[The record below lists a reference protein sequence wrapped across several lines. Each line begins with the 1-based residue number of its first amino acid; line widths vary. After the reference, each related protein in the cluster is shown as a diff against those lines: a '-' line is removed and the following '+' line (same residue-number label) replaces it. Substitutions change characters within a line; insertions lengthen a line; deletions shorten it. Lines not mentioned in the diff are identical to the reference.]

1 MSGHAAVSTVLRGNE
16 GVMADSGQ
24 IKVLLAKK
32 KIDVHGRGSKLIA
45 RELQDAGMEV
55 VYFRFGVADDIV
67 DAAVQE
73 DVDVVALSIMTS
85 GHNQLAEE
93 LIPKLRAAGLDE
105 ALVIMGGIIPEP
117 DYPRL
122 EAAGV
127 DRVFPPG
134 LPGTAVADYIREEV
148 ARTGSV

>member
-1 MSGHAAVSTVLRGNE
+1 
-16 GVMADSGQ
+16 MADNEQ

-85 GHNQLAEE
+85 GHNQLARD
-93 LIPKLRAAGLDE
+93 LIPKLKEAGKDDV
-105 ALVIMGGIIPEP
+105 LVIMGGIIPEA
-117 DYPRL
+117 DYPTL
-122 EAAGV
+122 EEAGV
-127 DRVFPPG
+127 HRVFPPG
-134 LPGTAVADYIREEV
+134 LPGSAVADYIEEHV
-148 ARTGSV
+148 GKLALS